1 MQNLVICYCAYAWQ
15 LDVFVKRNLR
25 NCIST
30 VKSVNYLK
38 ILFSQ
43 RGLLV
48 KRKAYES
55 NPKMNNLDL
64 LPRLLATL

>member
-25 NCIST
+25 NSIST
-30 VKSVNYLK
+30 VKSVNHLK

-43 RGLLV
+43 REVYGL
-48 KRKAYES
+48 KE
-55 NPKMNNLDL
+55 
-64 LPRLLATL
+64 RLMKVIQK